1 MYLSCANCQV
11 GISVRSVAPV
21 KPWTRRIEKSEVFRL
36 RMLLESSQAR
46 VTQLTVLLHEADH
59 RIKNSLQI
67 ASSLL
72 LSEAR
77 RSGSDELRDALTSAA
92 TRVGAISM
100 IHDALQESGGES
112 RVDLG
117 HLMEMMCHSM
127 QDLCDGK
134 AEIHVDLGDTLPSLP
149 VIFARPLMLLV
160 NEFIVNALRH
170 AFPADSV
177 GKICV
182 SLERAADD
190 IIVIVKDD
198 GVGLAESDSGHTGF
212 GTKLIQMMTRQ
223 IDGKLVTDCTSGTC
237 FTLTAPLPLNND
249 DIQAPRAQPII
260 PDLFAPQ
267 NDQW

>member
-1 MYLSCANCQV
+1 L
-11 GISVRSVAPV
+11 
-21 KPWTRRIEKSEVFRL
+21 
-36 RMLLESSQAR
+36 
-46 VTQLTVLLHEADH
+46 TQLTVLLHESDH

-72 LSEAR
+72 KSEAK
-77 RSGSDELRDALTSAA
+77 RSANNELCETLTIAA
-92 TRVGAISM
+92 TRINAISM

-134 AEIHVDLGDTLPSLP
+134 AEIHLDLSNTLPSVP

-160 NEFIVNALRH
+160 NEIIVNALRH
-170 AFPADSV
+170 AFPADRM

-182 SLERAADD
+182 SLERAGDD

-198 GVGLAESDSGHTGF
+198 GVGLTVTDSGHTGF
-212 GTKLIQMMTRQ
+212 GTKLIDMMTQQ
-223 IDGKLVTDCTSGTC
+223 IGGKLATDCTCGTC
-237 FTLTAPLPLNND
+237 FTLTAPLPLNID
-249 DIQAPRAQPII
+249 DIQAA
-260 PDLFAPQ
+260 
-267 NDQW
+267 